1 MKLGRR
7 PFRASPYSVNWLTT
21 SSPPPTSSSPRFIFP
36 SASGNN
42 LRPTTFSAIQR
53 SFSSVSSARK
63 PTSSKKPRPIR
74 PAVLPPIR
82 TSARLT
88 RCSTTRIG
96 SLHGHRLGQV
106 PRLIHVA
113 AAHDRNMVRQ
123 ELERNR
129 REDGGQRV
137 DRLRDGD
144 EVVDLVAQ
152 LVVPFRHHG
161 DDPPAARL
169 HLLHVR
175 HDLAVDRVVRRD
187 DDDGHVLVDQRDGA
201 VLHLRGRV

>member
-21 SSPPPTSSSPRFIFP
+21 SSPPPTSSSPRFILP

-42 LRPTTFSAIQR
+42 RRPITFSAIQR

-88 RCSTTRIG
+88 RWSTIRTG
-96 SLHGHRLGQV
+96 SLHGHGFGKV
-106 PRLIHVA
+106 PGLIHVA
-113 AAHDRNMVRQ
+113 PAHDRNMVCQ
-123 ELERNR
+123 ELKRNR
-129 REDGGQRV
+129 RQDGGQQV
-137 DRLRDGD
+137 DRVGDRD
-144 EVVDLVAQ
+144 EVVHLLRQ
-152 LVVPFRHHG
+152 LVVAVRHRR
-161 DDPPAARL
+161 DDPSAPRL

-187 DDDGHVLVDQRDGA
+187 HDDGHVLVDQRDGP
-201 VLHLRGRV
+201 VL